1 MIYLCTFD
9 KANTVGYM
17 HHFYDVSDKTF
28 YVITVYDDTSVTRH
42 KLTHDGHILSAN
54 KIEYDIPETL
64 NKIPVYIGSKRMYYL
79 NNLLEK
85 IIFEKL

>member
-28 YVITVYDDTSVTRH
+28 YVVTAYEANVSYS
-42 KLTHDGHILSAN
+42 KLTDDGHILSAN
-54 KIEYDIPETL
+54 KIKYQIPETL
-64 NKIPVYIGSKRMYYL
+64 NIIPVYIGSKRMYYL